1 MIKNLSDKME
11 RKVKVKICGMTNIDN
26 ISRILFLEP
35 DYLGFIF
42 HPASPRYVVGKLN
55 PEMLSIIPPSV
66 KRTGV
71 FVNAS
76 EMEVRDAI
84 RTYGLAAVQLHGS
97 EKPRLCARVRDLGV
111 EVIKVFHIEDS
122 HDFESVWDYTEVVD
136 YYLFDTKS
144 PAYGGAGRQFDW
156 QLILRQPLRMPWIL
170 SGGIG
175 PENIVEA
182 SQSGASVIDLNSRFE
197 TSPGIKDYD
206 LLSQALAKI
215 E

>member
-1 MIKNLSDKME
+1 MD
-11 RKVKVKICGMTNIDN
+11 RKVKINICGMTNIDN

-42 HPASPRYVVGKLN
+42 YPKSPRYVVGQLN
-55 PEMLSIIPPSV
+55 PDMLSIIPPSV

-76 EMEVRDAI
+76 EMYIRDAI
-84 RTYGLAAVQLHGS
+84 QTYGLSAVQMHGS
-97 EKPRLCARVRDLGV
+97 EKPRQCARIRDLGV
-111 EVIKVFHIEDS
+111 EVIKAFHISDA

-144 PAYGGAGRQFDW
+144 PAMGGTGKQFDW

-175 PENIVEA
+175 PDNIAEA
-182 SQSGASVIDLNSRFE
+182 AQIGATMIDLNSRFE
-197 TSPGIKDYD
+197 SAPGIKDYD
-206 LLSQALAKI
+206 LLNEAISKI
-215 E
+215 DL